1 MENKNTFKKKD
12 IFIIVG
18 ILVVAL
24 IALLV
29 IEMTKE
35 AGASVIVRID
45 GKEVATYS
53 LEIDAEYELNGGTNI
68 LCIKNK
74 EAYLVDADCPD
85 HLCVKQGK
93 ISKNGET
100 ITCLPNKLTIT
111 VTGAEQNSSVELVS

>member
-12 IFIIVG
+12 LFVIVG

-24 IALLV
+24 ICLLIV
-29 IEMTKE
+29 ELTKKD
-35 AGASVIVRID
+35 GASVLVRID

-74 EAYLVDADCPD
+74 EAYLVDANCPD

-111 VTGAEQNSSVELVS
+111 VIGAQDSSVELVS

>member
-1 MENKNTFKKKD
+1 MENKNLLKKKD

-24 IALLV
+24 IFLLV
-29 IEMTKE
+29 VELTKE
-35 AGASVIVRID
+35 DGAAVLVKID

-53 LEIDAEYELNGGTNI
+53 LEIDGEYELNGGTNI
-68 LCIKNK
+68 LCIKNN
-74 EAYLVDADCPD
+74 EAYLVDANCPD

-111 VTGAEQNSSVELVS
+111 VTGAQDSSVELVS

>member
-1 MENKNTFKKKD
+1 MLKKNE

-24 IALLV
+24 IGLLV
-29 IEMTKE
+29 IELTKE
-35 AGASVIVRID
+35 EGASVLVRID

-68 LCIKNK
+68 LVIKNN
-74 EAYLVDADCPD
+74 EAYLVDASCPD

-100 ITCLPNKLTIT
+100 ITCLPYKLTIT
-111 VTGAEQNSSVELVS
+111 VTGAENPSVELVS